1 MLKYFFEM
9 NFFFE
14 RIQDT
19 AMSLTEQM
27 AHEIVKISQT
37 RIVEQDFAICFD
49 NKNGYTSEI
58 MKMVK
63 TTMGIGW
70 EFEGVVF
77 HDFEMAAN
85 VFLENI
91 KRYGKPDPEP
101 KKSYRSIYTFV
112 RTGDS
117 CGRDVLLHTFDFKDV
132 TTCTLQFILRIMREP
147 PIIVDI

>member
-1 MLKYFFEM
+1 M

-27 AHEIVKISQT
+27 AHEIVT

-70 EFEGVVF
+70 
-77 HDFEMAAN
+77 
-85 VFLENI
+85 
-91 KRYGKPDPEP
+91 
-101 KKSYRSIYTFV
+101 
-112 RTGDS
+112 
-117 CGRDVLLHTFDFKDV
+117 
-132 TTCTLQFILRIMREP
+132 
-147 PIIVDI
+147 